1 MLPNPL
7 IDEFRSAPYIP
18 LSLCLPEL
26 SVFPDL
32 PVDWHIYAVNIPF
45 ADCVWFFRLK
55 MIKRFANGDRNGKYT
70 SGMAA
75 FPFFA
80 CISRGKT
87 KDLGNELVF
96 NLLTLETKPS
106 KHHSPP
112 FTSFSSLSSL
122 CVAPTHSIND
132 RLKICI
138 VCIAEKLQ
146 KKPKREKR
154 KRK

>member
-1 MLPNPL
+1 
-7 IDEFRSAPYIP
+7 
-18 LSLCLPEL
+18 
-26 SVFPDL
+26 
-32 PVDWHIYAVNIPF
+32 
-45 ADCVWFFRLK
+45 

-112 FTSFSSLSSL
+112 FTSFSSLSLL

-138 VCIAEKLQ
+138 VCIAEKITEKAKER
-146 KKPKREKR
+146 KKKKKIETERER
-154 KRK
+154 KITATEMFRPPDLSGPTRA